1 MFDDR
6 ELVWLLA
13 FITEELRVAEEEEA
27 PAIVV
32 QRLRSIKTKLEKM
45 YIEATTT

>member
-1 MFDDR
+1 MFDDK
-6 ELVWLLA
+6 ELVWLLV
-13 FITEELRVAEEEEA
+13 FITEELRVAEETPA

-32 QRLRSIKTKLEKM
+32 QRLRSIKRKLETM

>member
-6 ELVWLLA
+6 ELIWLLA
-13 FITEELRVAEEEEA
+13 FITEELRVAEETPA
-27 PAIVV
+27 PAVVV
-32 QRLRSIKTKLEKM
+32 QRLRGIKKKLEKM